1 MKKYYS
7 LFFALF
13 LLLIGTIF
21 FRGST
26 SHLITSIQSPLVQ
39 VGTWLNIKTDFIFR
53 RQECT
58 FDHLQSLEKER
69 RALAINKTE
78 LENLR
83 QENSLL
89 KKQLFFT
96 ERNFYQIKTA
106 RIISRSTTKYSTK
119 FKVDQGLEDGL
130 SLGNPVMVGDGN
142 LVGKVTAVGKYTATV
157 TGVTD
162 LNMAMAT
169 SLLNSTNTLGVAQ
182 GTIGDLMN
190 LKFIPKNQ
198 KLEINDLVVT
208 SGLEDGMPS
217 GLLIGI
223 ITLVEPGLNESFQ
236 KAIIEPMIKSSDY
249 SLVSIIINNRIYE

>member
-13 LLLIGTIF
+13 LLLIGVVF

-26 SHLITSIQSPLVQ
+26 SHLISSIQSPLVQ
-39 VGTWLNIKTDFIFR
+39 IGTWLNVKTDFIFR
-53 RQECT
+53 RDECT
-58 FDHLQSLEKER
+58 FKHLQTLEKER
-69 RALAINKTE
+69 RSLAINKTE

-89 KKQLFFT
+89 KKQLAFT
-96 ERNFYQIKTA
+96 ERNYYQIKTA

-119 FKVDQGLEDGL
+119 FKIDQGLEDGIG
-130 SLGNPVMVGDGN
+130 LGNPVMVGGGN
-142 LVGKVTAVGKYTATV
+142 LVGKVSEVKKYTATV
-157 TGVTD
+157 TGITD
-162 LNMAMAT
+162 LNMAMAA

-198 KLEINDLVVT
+198 KIEVNDLVVT

-223 ITLVEPGLNESFQ
+223 ITLVEPGVNGSFQ

-249 SLVSIIINNRIYE
+249 SLVSVIINNKNYE